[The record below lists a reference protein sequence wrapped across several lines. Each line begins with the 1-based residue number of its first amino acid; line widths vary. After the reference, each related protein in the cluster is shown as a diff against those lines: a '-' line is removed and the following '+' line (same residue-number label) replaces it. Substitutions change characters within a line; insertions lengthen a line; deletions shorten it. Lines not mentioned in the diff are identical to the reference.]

1 MEQQFVVFELGEEH
15 YGVDIATVDG
25 IIKMQE
31 ITGLPKAPDFIEGVT
46 NLRGLVIP
54 VLDLRKRFELEMVE
68 LTADSRIVV
77 INMEDIKVGMIV
89 DAVSEV
95 LQINEEDIEPT
106 PPMISSLDTA
116 FITGI
121 TNLEDASDGR
131 ASDGRASD
139 RRLIILLDLGR
150 VLSVREKGVLESLPE
165 PV

>member
-31 ITGLPKAPDFIEGVT
+31 ITSLPKAPDFIEGVT

-77 INMEDIKVGMIV
+77 INIEDMKVGMIV

-95 LQINEEDIEPT
+95 LQIGEDDIELT
-106 PPMISSLDTA
+106 PALISGVDTA

-121 TNLEDASDGR
+121 AKVEDTSDGR
-131 ASDGRASD
+131 ASDT
-139 RRLIILLDLGR
+139 RLVILLDLDM
-150 VLSVREKGVLESLPE
+150 VLSVREKVRLERLE
-165 PV
+165 EAV